1 MASVDREL
9 IRWDD
14 GLALLFTP
22 PFDRTT
28 HDPGYIRGYPPG
40 IRENGGQY
48 THGALWS
55 VIAFARL
62 GQGAKATALLW
73 MLNPINHAR
82 SRSDLRRYKVE
93 PYVVSADIY
102 SATDHVGRGGWTWY
116 TGSAAW
122 LYRAGMEE
130 ILGLRLTGSAL
141 HLDPCIPETWP
152 GFEVTLRRGSTRFE
166 IRIDNSKGVTK
177 GIASARI
184 DGAEIAGRPLRI
196 DLPEDGAIHQILVT
210 MG

>member
-1 MASVDREL
+1 MAAN
-9 IRWDD
+9 IP
-14 GLALLFTP
+14 TP
-22 PFDRTT
+22 P
-28 HDPGYIRGYPPG
+28 
-40 IRENGGQY
+40 
-48 THGALWS
+48 LWS

-62 GQGAKATALLW
+62 GEGAKAASLFS

-93 PYVVSADIY
+93 PYVVAADVY

-141 HLDPCIPETWP
+141 HLDPCIPESWP
-152 GFEVTLRRGSTRFE
+152 GFEVTLRRGSTRFD
-166 IRIDNSKGVTK
+166 IRVDNPERRRKGD
-177 GIASARI
+177 RI
-184 DGAEIAGRPLRI
+184 GADRRIRDRRAGRSGSTCPRTARPMKSWSHGLNHV
-196 DLPEDGAIHQILVT
+196 PAAKTVAAS
-210 MG
+210 